1 MAGRK
6 GLQRQ
11 RELNRPAMLAAAHG
25 SALFAWEVSVKGTD
39 WTKIVNA
46 RTAGQAKR
54 DYHLDVRDAWPD
66 VPYTA
71 MRCRKIGAPH
81 TSERFKHN
89 ARYRG
94 MPEVRCG
101 QRVKVGDARGV
112 IVGHNDSANFDV
124 LFDDDSP
131 RYAGM
136 RLNCHPDGIE
146 LDGPNEKGQS

>member
-1 MAGRK
+1 MSDNTN
-6 GLQRQ
+6 
-11 RELNRPAMLAAAHG
+11 REPLAPATG
-25 SALFAWEVSVKGTD
+25 SDLFAFEVSVKGTN

-54 DYHLDVRDAWPD
+54 DYHLDVRESWPD

-71 MRCRKIGAPH
+71 MRCRKVGAPH
-81 TSERFKHN
+81 TSEQFKLN
-89 ARYRG
+89 AQYRG
-94 MPEVRCG
+94 MPGVRCG

-131 RYAGM
+131 KYAGM
-136 RLNCHPDGIE
+136 RLNCHPDGVE
-146 LDGPNEKGQS
+146 LDGPNHQLSHGDQKGQR

>member
-1 MAGRK
+1 MKHKQTQSAR
-6 GLQRQ
+6 
-11 RELNRPAMLAAAHG
+11 REARSAPPLC

-46 RTAGQAKR
+46 RTSGQAKR

-94 MPEVRCG
+94 MPDVKCG
-101 QRVKVGDARGV
+101 QRVKVGEARGV
-112 IVGHNDSANFDV
+112 IVGHNDSANASV
-124 LFDDDSP
+124 L
-131 RYAGM
+131 R
-136 RLNCHPDGIE
+136 RR
-146 LDGPNEKGQS
+146 

>member
-1 MAGRK
+1 MNHQQTQSARRGARSAPP
-6 GLQRQ
+6 L
-11 RELNRPAMLAAAHG
+11 G
-25 SALFAWEVSVKGTD
+25 SALFAWEVSVKETG

-46 RTAGQAKR
+46 RTSGQAKR

-81 TSERFKHN
+81 TSERFEHN

-94 MPEVRCG
+94 MLDVKCG
-101 QRVKVGDARGV
+101 QRVKVGEARGV
-112 IVGHNDSANFDV
+112 IAGHNESANFDV

-131 RYAGM
+131 KYAGM
-136 RLNCHPDGIE
+136 KLNCHPSSVE
-146 LDGPNEKGQS
+146 LDGPNAE

>member
-1 MAGRK
+1 M
-6 GLQRQ
+6 
-11 RELNRPAMLAAAHG
+11 
-25 SALFAWEVSVKGTD
+25 KGTD
-39 WTKIVNA
+39 WTKTVNA

-71 MRCRKIGAPH
+71 MRCRKIGTPH

-94 MPEVRCG
+94 MPDVQCG
-101 QRVKVGDARGV
+101 QRVKVGEARGV

-131 RYAGM
+131 KYAGLK
-136 RLNCHPDGIE
+136 LNCHPSGVE
-146 LDGPNEKGQS
+146 LDGPNKKPNLQTSNSLAGVMMRRDWLPRAIHRREK

>member
-1 MAGRK
+1 MNTEKSKPEAK
-6 GLQRQ
+6 PL
-11 RELNRPAMLAAAHG
+11 PPC
-25 SALFAWEVSVKGTD
+25 SDLFAWEVSVKGTE
-39 WTKIVNA
+39 WRKVVNA
-46 RTAGQAKR
+46 RTSGQAKR

-94 MPEVRCG
+94 MPDVRCG
-101 QRVKVGDARGV
+101 QRVKVGEARGV

-131 RYAGM
+131 KYAGLK
-136 RLNCHPDGIE
+136 LNCHPDEVE
-146 LDGPNEKGQS
+146 LDAPNTLKPDDEP

>member
-1 MAGRK
+1 MNNT
-6 GLQRQ
+6 QDPEQ
-11 RELNRPAMLAAAHG
+11 PAIPPSPPARV

-39 WTKIVNA
+39 WTKTVNA

-66 VPYTA
+66 VPYTV

-94 MPEVRCG
+94 MPDVQCG
-101 QRVKVGDARGV
+101 QRVKVGEARGV

-131 RYAGM
+131 KYAGLK
-136 RLNCHPDGIE
+136 LNCHPSGVE
-146 LDGPNEKGQS
+146 LDGPNDQAHRRPR